1 MQQRARALAIAHG
14 TASSLAEYRQDIL
27 AGLTAAE
34 KHLSPKYLYDR
45 RGSELFDEI
54 CSLPEYYPTRTELA
68 VLGANAAEI
77 AALVGPSADVVEL
90 GAGSS
95 LKARLLL
102 DRLDRPTSYQP
113 VDISAAYLLQ
123 QAADVAATF
132 PSVTVR
138 PVLADFTR
146 PFTLPSGVSAGRT
159 LVFFPGSTIGNLSRT
174 RAAALL
180 ASLAERTQ
188 GGALLIGVDICN
200 DAAVLHDAYND
211 SRGVTA
217 AFNLNLL
224 SRLNRELGA
233 DFDLDSF
240 EHDAVYDSVHQ
251 RIEMRLVS
259 RRHQVVSVA
268 GVAVL
273 FRSGEYIVSEHS
285 HKYDP
290 REFADLAHAAGW
302 TPHRCW
308 IDDDARF
315 SVHYFRS
322 CGAAANDASSRRA
335 NGA

>member
-1 MQQRARALAIAHG
+1 MLQQRARALAIAHG
-14 TASSLAEYRQDIL
+14 TASSLAECRQDIL
-27 AGLTAAE
+27 AGLTAAQ

-54 CSLPEYYPTRTELA
+54 CSLPEYYATRTELA
-68 VLGANAAEI
+68 VLSANAAEI

-102 DRLDRPTSYQP
+102 DSLDRPTSYQP

-123 QAADVAATF
+123 QAAEVAATY

-146 PFTLPSGVSAGRT
+146 PFTLPSAVTAQRM
-159 LVFFPGSTIGNLSRT
+159 LVFFPGSTIGNLSREH
-174 RAAALL
+174 AAALL
-180 ASLAERTQ
+180 ASLAERTH
-188 GGALLIGVDICN
+188 GAALLIGVDICK

-217 AFNLNLL
+217 EFNLNLL
-224 SRLNRELGA
+224 TRLNRELGA
-233 DFDLDSF
+233 DFDLASF
-240 EHDAVYDSVHQ
+240 EHDAVYDSVHN

-259 RRHQVVSVA
+259 QRHQVVRVA
-268 GVAVL
+268 GVAIL

-285 HKYDP
+285 HKYAP
-290 REFADLAHAAGW
+290 KEFADLARAAGW
-302 TPHRCW
+302 APSRCW

-315 SVHYFRS
+315 SVHYFRAS
-322 CGAAANDASSRRA
+322 GAGA
-335 NGA
+335 NGAN